1 MNVLVLDIGGS
12 SIKYAQLDEQLRFS
26 KRGEVPTPMDSM
38 EQFVDTIASLY
49 ETCKDEVEG
58 IAISM
63 PGCIDP
69 KRGFNYHGGAL
80 TYIRDMKTV
89 AILQERI
96 PCPITIG
103 NDAKCAANAE
113 VGYGN
118 LKGIQDGVVI
128 ILGTG
133 IGGCIIKDGKVH
145 NGKHFS
151 AGEFSFIKTNC
162 DQGHEQQQ
170 HWCYVNGIRGLLSK
184 VQHELHSDQVYSGKE
199 IFEMANAGN
208 VAVLKALDSFC
219 EAIAMQIYNLQAIFD
234 PERFVIGGGISAQP
248 LLMQCIQKQV
258 DKLFQEQLF
267 DNPKAEVYPCKF
279 RNDANLIGAFVQ
291 FKDTYR

>member
-80 TYIRDMKTV
+80 TYIRDMETV

-199 IFEMANAGN
+199 IF
-208 VAVLKALDSFC
+208 
-219 EAIAMQIYNLQAIFD
+219 D